1 MENSGIG
8 RRIVEVQETL
18 KRMNHDQQIVSIEFD
33 ETQSPQPLL
42 NTPPKQRS
50 ISQLSP
56 ISRDPAKHRL
66 VRKVKALEKELRLAQ
81 AAKVKLRQ
89 LEKAQGELAKQ
100 VRTLKAENAQL
111 HAVVQRQTRVLHK
124 QGNQLLLTERAKRDP
139 TPTDVQ
145 AEVEFLR
152 NENLELL
159 RDLHARGYPENQPK
173 PHTEKFV
180 NKVVRLAQKHAVPAG
195 LKPTWAW
202 VKGLADDSLVLSLAA
217 SLNLP
222 DPAGLPAAIQTML
235 LDQEEM
241 LMTLNNAKSLL
252 ELDESATVRELNQAI
267 VDKLS

>member
-100 VRTLKAENAQL
+100 VRTLRAENA
-111 HAVVQRQTRVLHK
+111 
-124 QGNQLLLTERAKRDP
+124 
-139 TPTDVQ
+139 
-145 AEVEFLR
+145 
-152 NENLELL
+152 
-159 RDLHARGYPENQPK
+159 
-173 PHTEKFV
+173 
-180 NKVVRLAQKHAVPAG
+180 
-195 LKPTWAW
+195 
-202 VKGLADDSLVLSLAA
+202 
-217 SLNLP
+217 
-222 DPAGLPAAIQTML
+222 
-235 LDQEEM
+235 
-241 LMTLNNAKSLL
+241 
-252 ELDESATVRELNQAI
+252 
-267 VDKLS
+267 